1 MGAMGT
7 ATLSRSRAGSAG
19 GGFAGPDM
27 EGAELA
33 KALAWLA
40 ALDQIRAELDQDGP
54 RAEQY

>member
-1 MGAMGT
+1 
-7 ATLSRSRAGSAG
+7 
-19 GGFAGPDM
+19 M